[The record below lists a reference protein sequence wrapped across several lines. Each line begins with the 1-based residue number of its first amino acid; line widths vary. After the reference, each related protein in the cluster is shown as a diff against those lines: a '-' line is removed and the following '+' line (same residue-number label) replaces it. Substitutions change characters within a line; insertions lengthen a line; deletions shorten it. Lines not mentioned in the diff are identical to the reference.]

1 MNQLTVHTSGAPS
14 IYSNDAAFD
23 HAQRMAKALSSSDLV
38 PTQYK
43 GNIANTLIAL
53 EMANRTGSSPIMVMQ
68 NLNVI
73 EGNPSWA
80 STFVIAALNSCGR
93 FTPIRFRYE
102 DKGQTTLNYE
112 TWEGP
117 KGQRRLSVK
126 TISVNNKTCV
136 AYAYDKNGELIEGPS
151 VSIEMAVMENWYTKP
166 GTKWKTMPDLMLSYR
181 AATFF
186 GRLYAPDILQGM
198 HTAEEVQDFSG
209 GYQSTSYKHEVQKPA
224 VIDNLNKSF
233 QQATEATGRIDD
245 AVIVSVPSSNLQNDH
260 EELM

>member
-1 MNQLTVHTSGAPS
+1 MENEKMNQLTVHTSGAPS

-68 NLNVI
+68 NLNI
-73 EGNPSWA
+73 IHGKPTWS
-80 STFVIAALNSCGR
+80 SSFIIAALNSCGR
-93 FTPIRFRYE
+93 FSPIMFRYN
-102 DKGQTTLNYE
+102 DKG
-112 TWEGP
+112 
-117 KGQRRLSVK
+117 VK
-126 TISVNNKTCV
+126 THGQIKFSDKECV
-136 AYAYDKNGELIEGPS
+136 AYARGKDGEVIEGPS
-151 VSIEMAVMENWYTKP
+151 ASIEMAVLEGWYSKS
-166 GTKWKTMPDLMLSYR
+166 GSKWKTMPDLMLSYR
-181 AATFF
+181 AAAFF

-209 GYQSTSYKHEVQKPA
+209 GYQGSSYKHEVQKPA

-233 QQATEATGRIDD
+233 QQPTEATSRIDD